1 VSQDRRQHYRV
12 TPNIEREVHV
22 FAIATDGTSQQV
34 GLLDISAGGVSF
46 GVEADQRLVSE
57 VGDNLTLRFE
67 TGRSAEPLE
76 IAALLCH
83 IKLIEGHLIYGISF
97 AQWDGDRQSLAP
109 QLRSLFNEREAVRVE
124 PREDDEVEIQITLH
138 GRGTITHGL
147 LRDISV
153 LGIGVWV
160 ADEDQEML
168 GNGESLSIDLH
179 LPAEEEVLQLN
190 VKVRHIQHVGQRV
203 RVGAQMLSQDIR
215 LSREQTKRIT
225 NYVMKR
231 QIQVARIDAERR
243 RAMQTH
249 YPTR

>member
-22 FAIATDGTSQQV
+22 FAIATDGTTQQV

-46 GVEADQRLVSE
+46 GVETAQKLVSE
-57 VGDNLTLRFE
+57 VGEKLTLRFE
-67 TGRSAEPLE
+67 TGRLTQPLD
-76 IAALLCH
+76 IPALLCH
-83 IKLIEGHLIYGISF
+83 IKLIEDNLVYGVSF
-97 AQWDGDRQSLAP
+97 EQWDGERQSLAP

-124 PREDDEVEIQITLH
+124 PQEDEEVDIKITLY
-138 GRGTITHGL
+138 GRGTTTHGL

-153 LGIGVWV
+153 LGIGIWV

-168 GNGESLSIDLH
+168 GGGESLTIDVH
-179 LPAEEEVLQLN
+179 LPAEDESLQLN
-190 VKVRHIQHVGQRV
+190 VEVRHTQHVGQRV
-203 RVGAQMLSQDIR
+203 RVGAQLNNQGVQ
-215 LSREQTKRIT
+215 LSREHTKRIT

-243 RAMQTH
+243 RAMQAH

>member
-12 TPNIEREVHV
+12 TPNIERDVHV
-22 FAIATDGTSQQV
+22 FAVSTDGTTQQV

-46 GVEADQRLVSE
+46 GVGTDQKLVSE
-57 VGDNLTLRFE
+57 VGDTLTLRFE
-67 TGRSAEPLE
+67 TGRLTQPLD
-76 IAALLCH
+76 IPALLCH
-83 IKLIEGHLIYGISF
+83 IKLVENNLIYGISF
-97 AQWDGDRQSLAP
+97 EQWDGERQSLAP

-124 PREDDEVEIQITLH
+124 PQEDEEVDIKITLH
-138 GRGTITHGL
+138 GRGTTTHGL

-168 GNGESLSIDLH
+168 GRGEDLTINLH
-179 LPAEEEVLQLN
+179 LPAEEESLQLK
-190 VKVRHIQHVGQRV
+190 VAVRHTQHVGERV
-203 RVGAQMLSQDIR
+203 RVGAQMIDEGVKK
-215 LSREQTKRIT
+215 SRDNIKRIT

-243 RAMQTH
+243 RAMQAH